1 VLRRLGIRLRIGS
14 LERGDFTS
22 GRPVE
27 NVDALAAAG
36 RHGDRQGT
44 NQLGGSASY
53 PPGYVKAYDE
63 GRPRH

>member
-1 VLRRLGIRLRIGS
+1 MRRRFRGWLRIGS

-36 RHGDRQGT
+36 RHGDRQGSS
-44 NQLGGSASY
+44 QLGGNASY

>member
-1 VLRRLGIRLRIGS
+1 VLRLLGRRLRIGS

-22 GRPVE
+22 ERPVE
-27 NVDALAAAG
+27 NVEALAAAG
-36 RHGDRQGT
+36 RHGDRHGAI
-44 NQLGGSASY
+44 QLGGNASY

>member
-1 VLRRLGIRLRIGS
+1 VLRLLGRRLRIGS

-22 GRPVE
+22 ERPVE
-27 NVDALAAAG
+27 NVEALAAAG
-36 RHGDRQGT
+36 RHGDRYGAI
-44 NQLGGSASY
+44 QLGGNASY

>member
-1 VLRRLGIRLRIGS
+1 VGRRFRGWLRIGS
-14 LERGDFTS
+14 LERGDFTPE
-22 GRPVE
+22 RPVE

-36 RHGDRQGT
+36 RHGDRQA
-44 NQLGGSASY
+44 GGNASY